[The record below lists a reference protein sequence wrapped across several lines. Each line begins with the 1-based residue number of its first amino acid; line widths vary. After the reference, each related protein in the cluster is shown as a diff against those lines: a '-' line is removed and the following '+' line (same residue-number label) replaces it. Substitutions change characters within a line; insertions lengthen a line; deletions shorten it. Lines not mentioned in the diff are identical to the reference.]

1 MSAMK
6 ESEFHVEEIDFQKYL
21 LVLQR
26 RWMTAVGVFGAVV
39 TLALLYAFSTK
50 PTYTAQASVLI
61 KTNRTSSLTGLGEDL
76 GRLESLVQENSPTD
90 TQAKIVIS
98 VPVIQE
104 TITSLSLKNDQ
115 GEPLTVEDLLEN
127 FTVEAVKGTDVL
139 EVSYTDEDPQLAA
152 KVINKVVD
160 TYIQQNIQANREEAI
175 SAGKFML
182 QQLPRT
188 EEAVQKAELA
198 LRRFKEKNKI
208 IVLQEEATAA
218 VNTISKLEDE
228 IAQAQAQLADVNAR
242 LGKLQNQAKL
252 NSQEAVSAVNLS
264 QVAGTQ
270 KVLTELQ
277 EAQTELTV
285 ARTRYLPGHPTVA
298 NLEEKVA
305 ALRSLLQQRVEQAGG
320 ENQPVSTA
328 NLQMGE
334 VRQNLI
340 EDLANTDKE
349 RVGLERRIAELT
361 NTWSVYKQRANIL
374 PKLEQTQRELERK
387 LKAAQ
392 TTYETLLTRLQE
404 INVAENQ
411 NIGNARIISPALV
424 PDKPS
429 GARKALMVAGGGI
442 LGILLGIIAA
452 LTADLIDRSIKTV
465 KEAREVFQYTLLGV
479 IPSVSRTGKNS
490 YSVAGLD
497 RPIPRVVG
505 RDIPHFP
512 VGDAYQMLQA
522 NLKFLSHKQL
532 KAITVTSSIPKE
544 GKSEVSA
551 NLAVAM
557 AQVER
562 RVLLVDADMRHP
574 IQHHIWK
581 LNNNKGLSNI
591 IVDQVP
597 LETIVHEVMP
607 NVHVL
612 TSGVIPP
619 NPVALL
625 DSERMA
631 ALVASFTKEY
641 DCVIFDAPPLAG
653 TADAAVL
660 GQLADGILLVVRPEA
675 VDSESATAAK
685 EFLTQSGQKV
695 LGMVINGVNVKREPD
710 SYFYY
715 GKESVE
721 STGVSKKSIL
731 VRNHR

>member
-1 MSAMK
+1 MK
-6 ESEFHVEEIDFQKYL
+6 ESEYQLEEIDVQKYL

-39 TLALLYAFSTK
+39 TLALLYAFSLK
-50 PTYTAQASVLI
+50 PTYTAQASLLI
-61 KTNRTSSLTGLGEDL
+61 KTNRASSLTGLGEDI
-76 GRLESLVQENSPTD
+76 GRLESLVRENSPVD

-104 TITSLSLKNDQ
+104 TITSLSLKNDE
-115 GEPLTVEDLLEN
+115 GEPLTVEELLEN
-127 FTVEAVKGTDVL
+127 LKVEGVKGTDVL
-139 EVSYTDEDPQLAA
+139 EISYTNENPQLAA

-160 TYIQQNIQANREEAI
+160 TYIKQNIQANREEAT
-175 SAGKFML
+175 SAGRFIL
-182 QQLPRT
+182 QQLPKT

-198 LRRFKEKNKI
+198 LRRFKEKNKV

-228 IAQAQAQLADVNAR
+228 IAQAQAQLVDANAR
-242 LGKLQNQAKL
+242 LEKLQNQARV
-252 NSQEAVSAVNLS
+252 NSQEAVSAVDLS

-270 KVLTELQ
+270 QVLKELQ

-285 ARTRYLPGHPTVA
+285 ARTRYLPGHPTVS
-298 NLEEKVA
+298 NLEEKVS
-305 ALRSLLQQRVEQAGG
+305 ALKNLLQQRVEQVGG
-320 ENQPVSTA
+320 NNPQISTA

-334 VRQNLI
+334 VRQKLI

-349 RVGLERRIAELT
+349 RAGLEKRLADLR
-361 NTWSVYKQRANIL
+361 NTWSLYKQRANIM
-374 PKLEQTQRELERK
+374 PRLEQTQRELERK

-424 PDKPS
+424 PDEPS
-429 GARKALMVAGGGI
+429 GTRKALIVLGGGV

-452 LTADLIDRSIKTV
+452 LTSDLIDRSIKTV
-465 KEAREVFQYTLLGV
+465 REARELFQYTLLGV
-479 IPSVSRTGKNS
+479 IPSVSRSDKSS
-490 YSVAGLD
+490 YSVEGLD
-497 RPIPRVVG
+497 RPVPRVVG

-522 NLKFLSHKQL
+522 NLKFLSDKQL

-557 AQVER
+557 AEVER

-574 IQHHIWK
+574 IQHHIWQLSNK
-581 LNNNKGLSNI
+581 KGLSNI

-597 LETIVHEVMP
+597 LESVVHEVMP
-607 NVHVL
+607 NLHVL

-625 DSERMA
+625 DSDRMA
-631 ALVASFTKEY
+631 TLVANFTKDY

-660 GQLADGILLVVRPEA
+660 GKLADGILLVVRPEV
-675 VDSESATAAK
+675 VDFASASAAK

-695 LGMVINGVNVKREPD
+695 LGMVINAVSVKRERD

-715 GKESVE
+715 GKNSVE
-721 STGVSKKSIL
+721 STSVSKKSIL
-731 VRNHR
+731 VKNR

>member
-1 MSAMK
+1 MK

-26 RWMTAVGVFGAVV
+26 RWMTAVGVFGVVV
-39 TLALLYAFSTK
+39 TLALLYALSTK
-50 PTYTAQASVLI
+50 PTYTAQASLLI
-61 KTNRTSSLTGLGEDL
+61 KTSRTSSLTGLGEDL
-76 GRLESLVQENSPTD
+76 GRLESLVQDNSPVD
-90 TQAKIVIS
+90 TQAKIVTS
-98 VPVIQE
+98 VPVLQE
-104 TITSLSLKNDQ
+104 TITSLSLKNDE
-115 GEPLTVEDLLEN
+115 GEPLKVEDLQKKLK
-127 FTVEAVKGTDVL
+127 VEGVKGTDVL
-139 EVSYTDEDPQLAA
+139 EVSYTHEDPQLAA
-152 KVINKVVD
+152 KVINKIVEEY
-160 TYIQQNIQANREEAI
+160 TKQNIQANREEAI

-182 QQLPRT
+182 QQLPKT

-198 LRRFKEKNKI
+198 LRRFKERNKI

-228 IAQAQAQLADVNAR
+228 IAQSQAQLVDVNAR
-242 LGKLQNQAKL
+242 LEKLQTQARV
-252 NSQEAVSAVNLS
+252 NSQEAVSAVDLS
-264 QVAGTQ
+264 QVPGTQ

-277 EAQTELTV
+277 EAQSELTV
-285 ARTRYLPGHPTVA
+285 ARTRYQPGHPTVA
-298 NLEEKVA
+298 NLEEKVS
-305 ALRSLLQQRVEQAGG
+305 ALRSLLQQRIEQVGG
-320 ENQPVSTA
+320 NNQQISTA

-334 VRQNLI
+334 VRQKLI

-392 TTYETLLTRLQE
+392 TTYETLLTRIQE

-411 NIGNARIISPALV
+411 NVSNARIISPALV
-424 PDKPS
+424 PDEPS
-429 GARKALMVAGGGI
+429 GTRKALIIAGGGV
-442 LGILLGIIAA
+442 LGIMLGIIAA
-452 LTADLIDRSIKTV
+452 LAADLIDRSIKTV
-465 KEAREVFQYTLLGV
+465 KEARELFQYTLLGV
-479 IPSVSRTGKNS
+479 IPSVSKTAKNS
-490 YSVAGLD
+490 YSVQGLD

-522 NLKFLSHKQL
+522 NLKFLSYKQL

-574 IQHHIWK
+574 IQHHIWQ
-581 LNNNKGLSNI
+581 LSNNQGLSNI

-607 NVHVL
+607 NLHVL
-612 TSGVIPP
+612 TSGVMPP

-625 DSERMA
+625 DSDRMA
-631 ALVASFTKEY
+631 TLVASFTKKY

-660 GQLADGILLVVRPEA
+660 GKLADGILLVVRPEV
-675 VDSESATAAK
+675 VDYASASAAK
-685 EFLTQSGQKV
+685 EFLTQSGQTV
-695 LGMVINGVNVKREPD
+695 LGMVMNGVSVKREPD

-715 GKESVE
+715 AKDSVE

>member
-1 MSAMK
+1 MK
-6 ESEFHVEEIDFQKYL
+6 ESEFKEVEEIDFQKYL

-26 RWMTAVGVFGAVV
+26 RWMTAVGIFGAVV
-39 TLALLYAFSTK
+39 TLALLYAFSLK
-50 PTYTAQASVLI
+50 PTYTAQASLLI
-61 KTNRTSSLTGLGEDL
+61 KTNRTSSLTGLGEDI
-76 GRLESLVQENSPTD
+76 GRIESLVRENSPVD

-104 TITSLSLKNDQ
+104 TITSLSLKNDE
-115 GEPLTVEDLLEN
+115 GEPLTVEELLEDLK
-127 FTVEAVKGTDVL
+127 VESVKGTDVL
-139 EVSYTDEDPQLAA
+139 EISYTNENPQLAA

-160 TYIQQNIQANREEAI
+160 TYIKQNIQANREEAT
-175 SAGKFML
+175 SAGRFIL
-182 QQLPRT
+182 QQLPKT

-198 LRRFKEKNKI
+198 LRRFKEKNKV

-228 IAQAQAQLADVNAR
+228 IAEAQAQLVDANAR
-242 LGKLQNQAKL
+242 LEKLQNQARV
-252 NSQEAVSAVNLS
+252 NSQEAISAVDLS

-270 KVLTELQ
+270 QVLKELQ
-277 EAQTELTV
+277 EAQTKLTV
-285 ARTRYLPGHPTVA
+285 ARTRYLPGHPTVS
-298 NLEEKVA
+298 NLEEQVS
-305 ALRSLLQQRVEQAGG
+305 ALKNLLQQRVEQVGG
-320 ENQPVSTA
+320 SNQQMSTA
-328 NLQMGE
+328 SLQMGE
-334 VRQNLI
+334 VRQKLI

-349 RVGLERRIAELT
+349 RAGLEKRIAELKQ
-361 NTWSVYKQRANIL
+361 TWSLYKQRANIL
-374 PKLEQTQRELERK
+374 PQLEQTQRELERK

-424 PDKPS
+424 PDEPS
-429 GARKALMVAGGGI
+429 GARKALVVLGGGV
-442 LGILLGIIAA
+442 LGALLGIIAA
-452 LTADLIDRSIKTV
+452 LAADLIDRSIKTV

-479 IPSVSRTGKNS
+479 IPSVSRTGKS
-490 YSVAGLD
+490 GYSVEGLD
-497 RPIPRVVG
+497 RPVPRVIG
-505 RDIPHFP
+505 RDVPHFP

-522 NLKFLSHKQL
+522 NLKFLSDKQL

-557 AQVER
+557 AEVER

-574 IQHHIWK
+574 IQHHIWQ
-581 LNNNKGLSNI
+581 LSNKRGLSNI

-597 LETIVHEVMP
+597 IETVLHEVMP
-607 NVHVL
+607 NLHVL
-612 TSGVIPP
+612 TSGVMPP

-631 ALVASFTKEY
+631 SLVANFTKDY

-660 GQLADGILLVVRPEA
+660 GKLADGVLLVVRPEV
-675 VDSESATAAK
+675 VDFASANAAK
-685 EFLTQSGQKV
+685 EFLIQSGQKV
-695 LGMVINGVNVKREPD
+695 LGMVINGVSVKRERD

-715 GKESVE
+715 AKDSVE
-721 STGVSKKSIL
+721 SSSVSKSSIL
-731 VRNHR
+731 VKNR